1 MVCSGDSLY
10 FFFFSDFQVLD
21 KHILVFN
28 EHKYLYLCLYMYTFN
43 YNKLML
49 LFKYVG
55 LIFLF
60 QSQSGRIRKA
70 PLTTSSLRNPR
81 PICVKPFLEALSEW
95 NLLQSISV
103 SHYPNS

>member
-1 MVCSGDSLY
+1 
-10 FFFFSDFQVLD
+10 
-21 KHILVFN
+21 
-28 EHKYLYLCLYMYTFN
+28 MYTFN

-103 SHYPNS
+103 LHYPNS